1 LTGVRGAHSVLRM
14 GRLRRHKPV
23 LSWFAAIALLGN
35 ALAMAFLVPVTAAAL
50 VDDILGPVVL
60 CTADGA
66 KTVPGGGSGSGGHA
80 PSNHCP
86 ACVTTAQ
93 FVLAVILVLSAVA
106 FPLLSTQGPLLRQAR
121 ALALHLG
128 RGGIRPRAPP
138 LSA

>member
-1 LTGVRGAHSVLRM
+1 M
-14 GRLRRHKPV
+14 
-23 LSWFAAIALLGN
+23 LSWLAAIALLGN
-35 ALAMAFLVPVTAAAL
+35 VLAMAFLVSATAAAL
-50 VDDILGPVVL
+50 VDDVLGPVVL

-93 FVLAVILVLSAVA
+93 FVLAVVLVLSPIA
-106 FPLLSTQGPLLRQAR
+106 FPAQSTQGPGPRHSR
-121 ALALHLG
+121 ALAVHLG

-138 LSA
+138 LSV

>member
-1 LTGVRGAHSVLRM
+1 
-14 GRLRRHKPV
+14 V
-23 LSWFAAIALLGN
+23 LSWLAAIALLGN
-35 ALAMAFLVPVTAAAL
+35 ALAMAFLVPVTAVAL
-50 VDDILGPVVL
+50 VDDILGPIVL

-66 KTVPGGGSGSGGHA
+66 KTVPGHGSGGNA

-93 FVLAVILVLSAVA
+93 FVLAVVLVVSPVA
-106 FPLLSTQGPLLRQAR
+106 FPALSAQGPLPRQPR

-138 LSA
+138 LSV